1 MKLIVGLGN
10 PEMKYAFTRHNMG
23 FSAIDLM
30 LDKLGG
36 LTLDNTKFNGCFTKI
51 KYENEDIIISKPL
64 TYMNLSG
71 DFVRDISNFYKIDP
85 KDIIVIYDE
94 LALPVGRIRI
104 TKTGSAGGHNGI
116 KSIIKNLGTESFI
129 KVRIG
134 IGEDTVVPQLDFV
147 LMKYTVDEYRAQ
159 MKNVERAVEGV
170 FDIIKNGVEH
180 AMNNYNQSPKE

>member
-10 PEMKYAFTRHNMG
+10 PELKYTFTRHNMG
-23 FSAIDLM
+23 FSAIDIM

-36 LTLDNTKFNGCFTKI
+36 LTLDNTKFNGCFTKT

-71 DFVRDISNFYKIDP
+71 EFIREIANFYKIDH

-94 LALPVGRIRI
+94 LALPVGKIRI

-116 KSIIKNLGTESFI
+116 KSIIKNLGTEDFI

-134 IGEDTVVPQLDFV
+134 IGEETNIPQLDFV
-147 LMKYTVDEYRAQ
+147 LMKYTPEEYKAQ
-159 MKNVERAVEGV
+159 LVNVERAVDGV
-170 FDIIKNGVEH
+170 FDILKNGVDH
-180 AMNNYNQSPKE
+180 AMNNFNSNK

>member
-10 PEMKYAFTRHNMG
+10 PELKYTFTRHNMG
-23 FSAIDLM
+23 FSAVDIM

-36 LTLDNTKFNGCFTKI
+36 LTLDNTKFNGCFTKT
-51 KYENEDIIISKPL
+51 KYEGEDIILSKPL

-71 DFVRDISNFYKIDP
+71 DFVRDISNFYKIDS

-94 LALPVGRIRI
+94 LALPVGKIRI

-116 KSIIKNLGTESFI
+116 KSIIKNLGTEDFI

-134 IGEDTVVPQLDFV
+134 IGEETVIPQIDFV
-147 LMKYTVDEYRAQ
+147 LMKYTPDEYKNQ
-159 MKNVERAVEGV
+159 MKNVERAVDGV
-170 FDIIKNGVEH
+170 FDVLKNGVDH
-180 AMNNYNQSPKE
+180 AMNNFNSNK

>member
-10 PEMKYAFTRHNMG
+10 PELKYTFTRHNMG
-23 FSAIDLM
+23 FSAVDIM

-36 LTLDNTKFNGCFTKI
+36 LTLDNTKFNGCFTKT
-51 KYENEDIIISKPL
+51 KYQNDDIIISKPL

-71 DFVRDISNFYKIDP
+71 EFIRDISNFYKINH

-94 LALPVGRIRI
+94 LALPVGKIRI

-116 KSIIKNLGTESFI
+116 KSIIKNLGTEDFI

-134 IGEDTVVPQLDFV
+134 IGEETKIPQIDFV
-147 LMKYTVDEYRAQ
+147 LMKYTPEEYKAQ
-159 MKNVERAVEGV
+159 MVNVERAVDGV
-170 FDIIKNGVEH
+170 FDILKNGVEH
-180 AMNNYNQSPKE
+180 AMNNFNSNK

>member
-10 PEMKYAFTRHNMG
+10 PELKYTFTRHNMG
-23 FSAIDLM
+23 FSAVDIM

-36 LTLDNTKFNGCFTKI
+36 LTLDNTKFNGCFTKT
-51 KYENEDIIISKPL
+51 KYQNDDIIISKPL

-71 DFVRDISNFYKIDP
+71 EFIRDISNFYKINH

-94 LALPVGRIRI
+94 LALPVGKIRI

-116 KSIIKNLGTESFI
+116 KSIIKNLGTEDFI

-134 IGEDTVVPQLDFV
+134 IGEETKIPQLDFV
-147 LMKYTVDEYRAQ
+147 LMKYTPEEYKAQ
-159 MKNVERAVEGV
+159 MVNVERAVDGV
-170 FDIIKNGVEH
+170 FDILKNGVEH
-180 AMNNYNQSPKE
+180 AMNNFNSNK

>member
-10 PEMKYAFTRHNMG
+10 PELKYTFTRHNMG
-23 FSAIDLM
+23 FSAVDIM

-36 LTLDNTKFNGCFTKI
+36 LTLDNTKFNGCFTKT
-51 KYENEDIIISKPL
+51 KYQNDDIIISKPL

-71 DFVRDISNFYKIDP
+71 EFIRDISNFYKINH

-94 LALPVGRIRI
+94 LALPVGKIRI

-116 KSIIKNLGTESFI
+116 KSIIKNLGTEDFI

-134 IGEDTVVPQLDFV
+134 IGEDTIVPQLDFV
-147 LMKYTVDEYRAQ
+147 LMKYTPEEYKAQ
-159 MKNVERAVEGV
+159 LVNVERAVDGV
-170 FDIIKNGVEH
+170 FDILKNGVDH
-180 AMNNYNQSPKE
+180 AMNNFNSNK

>member
-10 PEMKYAFTRHNMG
+10 PELKYTFTRHNMG
-23 FSAIDLM
+23 FSAIDIM

-36 LTLDNTKFNGCFTKI
+36 LTLDNTKFNGCFTKT
-51 KYENEDIIISKPL
+51 KYEKEDIIISKPL

-71 DFVRDISNFYKIDP
+71 DFIRDISNFYKINH

-94 LALPVGRIRI
+94 LALPVGKIRI

-116 KSIIKNLGTESFI
+116 KSIIKNLGTEDFI

-134 IGEDTVVPQLDFV
+134 IGEETCVPQLDFV
-147 LMKYTVDEYRAQ
+147 LMKYTPEEYKAQ
-159 MKNVERAVEGV
+159 LKNIERAVDGV
-170 FDIIKNGVEH
+170 FDILKNGVDH
-180 AMNNYNQSPKE
+180 AMNYFNSNK

>member
-10 PEMKYAFTRHNMG
+10 PELKYTFTRHNMG
-23 FSAIDLM
+23 FSAVDIM

-36 LTLDNTKFNGCFTKI
+36 LTLDNTKFNGCFTKT
-51 KYENEDIIISKPL
+51 KYENEDIVISKPL

-71 DFVRDISNFYKIDP
+71 EFIRDISNFYKIDH

-94 LALPVGRIRI
+94 LALPVGKIRI

-116 KSIIKNLGTESFI
+116 KSIIKNLGTEDFI

-134 IGEDTVVPQLDFV
+134 IGEETKIPQLDFV
-147 LMKYTVDEYRAQ
+147 LMKYTPEEYKAQ
-159 MKNVERAVEGV
+159 MVNVERAVEGV
-170 FDIIKNGVEH
+170 FDILKNGVDH
-180 AMNNYNQSPKE
+180 AMNNFNSNK